1 MGGVKRRNVYTAPV
15 NPLNRRV
22 FVSRKSMLLIAATAL
37 AGALFSQNP
46 GVQRV
51 VITRSDVSVPGREA
65 VIARA
70 ELAPGSHV
78 GRHTHPGEEI
88 SYVMEGE
95 GELLVDGR
103 PALQIKAGDGFVVPN
118 GAVHDARNTG
128 RGPLKL
134 SVVYLVEKGK
144 PIATPAP

>member
-1 MGGVKRRNVYTAPV
+1 MAQQILKTYGSRR
-15 NPLNRRV
+15 
-22 FVSRKSMLLIAATAL
+22 SLLLVVGTAL

-51 VITRSDVSVPGREA
+51 VITRADVSVPGREA

-70 ELAPGSHV
+70 EIAPGAHV

-95 GELLVDGR
+95 GEILVEGK
-103 PALQIKAGDGFVVPN
+103 PALRVKAGEGFVVPN
-118 GAVHDARNTG
+118 GAIHDARNTG
-128 RGPLKL
+128 SGTLKL

-144 PIATPAP
+144 PIATPVP

>member
-1 MGGVKRRNVYTAPV
+1 MFGSRRNF
-15 NPLNRRV
+15 LLV
-22 FVSRKSMLLIAATAL
+22 FGTAL
-37 AGALFSQNP
+37 AGALFSQNL

-51 VITRSDVSVPGREA
+51 IITHADVSVPGREA

-70 ELAPGSHV
+70 EIAPGAHV

-95 GELLVDGR
+95 GEILVDGKPPLR
-103 PALQIKAGDGFVVPN
+103 VKAGEGFVVPN
-118 GAVHDARNTG
+118 GATHDARNTG
-128 RGPLKL
+128 SSTLKL

>member
-1 MGGVKRRNVYTAPV
+1 VTLQNLKNLLSRRI
-15 NPLNRRV
+15 
-22 FVSRKSMLLIAATAL
+22 LIAVGSIAL
-37 AGALFSQNP
+37 AGTLLAQNAA
-46 GVQRV
+46 VERV
-51 VITRSDVSVPGREA
+51 IITRADVSVPGREA

-70 ELAPGSHV
+70 ELAPGAHV

-95 GELLVDGR
+95 GEILIDGK
-103 PALQIKAGDGFVVPN
+103 PPQHIKAGEGFVIPK

-128 RGPLKL
+128 TVPLKL

-144 PIATPAP
+144 PIATPVR